1 MRITTGYLLLIGL
14 TIGLL
19 LTLFSV
25 RDQLE
30 TSRKLFHWADVQT
43 TRQPLTSYRPI
54 TVTYGKEKVKL
65 YDGLRRDDL
74 TANALPKK
82 VEQTFIAIEDQR
94 FYQHGGYDITGIL
107 RAFTE
112 NQSTDQKGQGGST
125 ITQQLARMTYL
136 SNEKTYTRK
145 IKEILIAISLEQKY
159 SKKELLTAYVNQ
171 AYFANNIYG
180 IELASSAYLGKK
192 ANDLTWAEVSY
203 LAAIPNN
210 PTLYDPLRSPQN
222 TEKRQ
227 QRILKILA
235 NTDTIPKS
243 IKTKEVA
250 LSFNKPVIPFPDY
263 IDASVKEAIRQT
275 AAIKKL
281 DYEAAQQ
288 YLHQHGA
295 TIATYL
301 DSTEQTRAKQ
311 SIVALPKEIEGAYVG
326 IDGRTHGV
334 TALVGH
340 KTDLPGQFNRAT
352 QSFRQPGS
360 TLKPLLVYGPYLEK
374 TKATLSSPLDGR
386 PVCFD
391 GYCPENSGNRILGEV
406 TLADAIAYSYNTPA
420 LRAFSVSFAEG
431 LKAIRPF
438 KFSQWSKQDNA
449 YTSALGGL
457 KYGVS
462 PYELTN
468 AYTTLANDGLYS
480 PASMVRTIT
489 LSKGE
494 GTLYRHTVQN
504 DRIWSSRTNQV
515 LRKGLT
521 NVMTYGTGRL
531 GYDARP
537 TYIGGKTGTT
547 NDNKDMWFV
556 GIKDQ
561 HIGGIWLGADIPRP
575 FPAEANSTLQVRT
588 WANILR

>member
-1 MRITTGYLLLIGL
+1 MRITTGYLLLLGL
-14 TIGLL
+14 TVCLL

-25 RDQLE
+25 SDQLKV
-30 TSRKLFHWADVQT
+30 SRKLFTWADVQT
-43 TRQPLTSYRPI
+43 TRQPLTSYQPI
-54 TVTYGKEKVKL
+54 TVTYGKKQVEL
-65 YDGLRRDDL
+65 YDGLRRNDL
-74 TANALPKK
+74 SANALPKK

-145 IKEILIAISLEQKY
+145 IKEILIAVSLEQKY

-180 IELASSAYLGKK
+180 IDLAASSYLGKK
-192 ANDLTWAEVSY
+192 ARDLTWSEVSY

-210 PTLYDPLRSPQN
+210 PSLYDPLRQPKN

-235 NTDTIPKS
+235 GKQVLPKQAQ
-243 IKTKEVA
+243 TKKVSV
-250 LSFNKPVIPFPDY
+250 SFNKPVIPYPDY
-263 IDASVKEAIRQT
+263 IDASIKEAVRQT
-275 AAIKKL
+275 ANIKNI
-281 DYEAAQQ
+281 DYEEAKQ

-301 DSTEQTRAKQ
+301 DPAEQTRAKQ
-311 SIVALPKEIEGAYVG
+311 AIQRLPQDIEGAYVG
-326 IDGRTHGV
+326 IDGRTRGV
-334 TALVGH
+334 TAVVGH
-340 KTDLPGQFNRAT
+340 KANLTGQFNRAT

-391 GYCPENSGNRILGEV
+391 GYCPENSGNRILKDV
-406 TLADAIAYSYNTPA
+406 TIADAIAFSYNTPA

-438 KFSQWSKQDNA
+438 EFSQWTKADNS
-449 YTSALGGL
+449 YSSALGGL

-468 AYTTLANDGLYS
+468 AYTTLVNDGLYS

-489 LSKGE
+489 LAE
-494 GTLYRHTVQN
+494 GPFYRHTVKN
-504 DRIWSSRTNQV
+504 DRIWSSRTNQL
-515 LRKGLT
+515 LRKGMT

-547 NDNKDMWFV
+547 NDNKDMWFI

-561 HIGGIWLGADIPRP
+561 KIGGIWLGADIPRP
-575 FPAEANSTLQVRT
+575 FPVEANSTLQVRT
-588 WANILR
+588 WATILR